1 MMQEFVARGI
11 ESGQNWMRI
20 SCFFVALISL
30 LCARSVYIMVSS
42 KPEPERMQEGEKMI
56 YERFYSGRK
65 KEILYF
71 ILSVV
76 FLTLFCFGAYKG
88 YNQKE
93 YYQNIA
99 AHDSISKHYT
109 IAKDG
114 NVLILKQK
122 DNDKYLK
129 DKLILPIVSENNDSY
144 HVHYG
149 DSIYVISKKDDDKP
163 PYLLSSAEEEKVLSD
178 SNDKAK
184 TQANN
189 N

>member
-1 MMQEFVARGI
+1 MQEFVARGI

-20 SCFFVALISL
+20 SCFFVALVSL
-30 LCARSVYIMVSS
+30 LCARSIYITASS
-42 KPEPERMQEGEKMI
+42 KPECMQEDEKI
-56 YERFYSGRK
+56 IHERFYSGSK
-65 KEILYF
+65 KGILYF
-71 ILSVV
+71 ILSIA
-76 FLTLFCFGAYKG
+76 FFALFCFGAYKG
-88 YNQKE
+88 YSQKE

-129 DKLILPIVSENNDSY
+129 SKLILPIVSENNDSY

-149 DSIYVISKKDDDKP
+149 NSIYVISKEDDNKR
-163 PYLLSSAEEEKVLSD
+163 PYSLSSVEEEKVLSD

>member
-42 KPEPERMQEGEKMI
+42 QPERMQEDEKMI
-56 YERFYSGRK
+56 YERFYSGKK
-65 KEILYF
+65 KEVLYF

-88 YNQKE
+88 YSQKE
-93 YYQNIA
+93 YYQNIV

-149 DSIYVISKKDDDKP
+149 DSIYVISKKDDNKP
-163 PYLLSSAEEEKVLSD
+163 PYPLSSAEEEKVLSD

>member
-42 KPEPERMQEGEKMI
+42 KPERMQEDEKMI
-56 YERFYSGRK
+56 NERFYSGKK
-65 KEILYF
+65 KEVLYF

-76 FLTLFCFGAYKG
+76 FFVLFCFGAYKG
-88 YNQKE
+88 YSQKE

-122 DNDKYLK
+122 GNDKYLK

-149 DSIYVISKKDDDKP
+149 DSIYVISKKDDNKP
-163 PYLLSSAEEEKVLSD
+163 PYPLSSAEEEKALSD
-178 SNDKAK
+178 SNDKVK
-184 TQANN
+184 TE
-189 N
+189 

>member
-30 LCARSVYIMVSS
+30 LCARSIYIMYIMVAS
-42 KPEPERMQEGEKMI
+42 KPERMQEDEKMI
-56 YERFYSGRK
+56 YERFYSERK
-65 KEILYF
+65 KGILYF

-76 FLTLFCFGAYKG
+76 FFVLFCFGAYKG
-88 YNQKE
+88 YSQKE
-93 YYQNIA
+93 YYQNIV

-122 DNDKYLK
+122 GDDKYLK

-149 DSIYVISKKDDDKP
+149 NSIYVISKKDDNKP
-163 PYLLSSAEEEKVLSD
+163 PYPLSSAEEEKVLSD

-184 TQANN
+184 TE
-189 N
+189 

>member
-11 ESGQNWMRI
+11 ESGQNWMRT

-42 KPEPERMQEGEKMI
+42 KPECMQEDEEMI
-56 YERFYSGRK
+56 YEQFYSGRK
-65 KEILYF
+65 KEVLYF
-71 ILSVV
+71 IFSVV

-88 YNQKE
+88 YSQEE
-93 YYQNIA
+93 YYRNIA

-122 DNDKYLK
+122 DSDKYLK

>member
-11 ESGQNWMRI
+11 ESGQNWMRT

-42 KPEPERMQEGEKMI
+42 KPERMQEDEKMI

-88 YNQKE
+88 YNQKRILSKYRCARLDLKTL
-93 YYQNIA
+93 YYCKRWERI
-99 AHDSISKHYT
+99 DS
-109 IAKDG
+109 
-114 NVLILKQK
+114 
-122 DNDKYLK
+122 
-129 DKLILPIVSENNDSY
+129 
-144 HVHYG
+144 
-149 DSIYVISKKDDDKP
+149 
-163 PYLLSSAEEEKVLSD
+163 
-178 SNDKAK
+178 K
-184 TQANN
+184 TKR
-189 N
+189 

>member
-30 LCARSVYIMVSS
+30 LCARSVYIMVSAQ
-42 KPEPERMQEGEKMI
+42 PERMQEDEKMI

-65 KEILYF
+65 KGIVF

-76 FLTLFCFGAYKG
+76 FFVLFCFGAYKG
-88 YNQKE
+88 YSQKE

-122 DNDKYLK
+122 GNDKYLK
-129 DKLILPIVSENNDSY
+129 DRLILPIVSENNDSY

-149 DSIYVISKKDDDKP
+149 NSIYVISKKDDNKP
-163 PYLLSSAEEEKVLSD
+163 PYPLSSAEEEKVLSD